1 MQSYIIHFVRHGMTE
16 ANVNGKFAG
25 SGDLPLCDE
34 GIKKLK
40 NLAEN
45 FEYPRAGEYYSS
57 PMKRC
62 VETCKILYPNVN
74 FEIVD
79 GFRECVFS
87 GADELRDDPEGAA
100 KAETWDEIQKRVTKT
115 FDSVV
120 ESMMRRGVTSAT
132 IFTHGGVIM
141 TLLYCYGLPKAEF
154 LDWMVDNGC
163 GYSVRITP
171 GLWMRDKV
179 FEVYDK
185 IPRGA
190 DVDLSNQLRDLIN
203 NIENKEEKEEN
214 NERL

>member
-1 MQSYIIHFVRHGMTE
+1 MQSYVISFIRHGMTE
-16 ANVNGKFAG
+16 ANINGKFAG

-34 GIKKLK
+34 GIVKLKKLS
-40 NLAEN
+40 ND
-45 FEYPRAGEYYSS
+45 FEYPHSHEYYSS

-62 VETCKILYPNVN
+62 IETCEILYPGVN
-74 FEIVD
+74 CEVVD

-87 GADELRDDPEGAA
+87 GSEGLRDDPNSEA
-100 KAETWDEIQKRVTKT
+100 KVETWDEIQKRVTKT

-190 DVDLSNQLRDLIN
+190 DVDLSNQLRNLIN
-203 NIENKEEKEEN
+203 KIDNKERKEEKDE
-214 NERL
+214 

>member
-1 MQSYIIHFVRHGMTE
+1 MQSYVINFVRHGMTE
-16 ANVNGKFAG
+16 ANINGKFAG
-25 SGDLPLCDE
+25 SGDLPLCEE
-34 GIKKLK
+34 GIIKLKKL
-40 NLAEN
+40 AED
-45 FEYPRAGEYYSS
+45 FEYPRAREYYSS

-62 VETCKILYPNVN
+62 LETCKILYPEVEP
-74 FEIVD
+74 EIVD

-87 GADELRDDPEGAA
+87 GTEGLRDDPNGEV

-115 FDSVV
+115 FDFVV

-171 GLWMRDKV
+171 GLWMREKV

-190 DVDLSNQLRDLIN
+190 DVSLSNQLRNLIN
-203 NIENKEEKEEN
+203 NINKDSRKEEN
-214 NERL
+214 NE

>member
-1 MQSYIIHFVRHGMTE
+1 LSE
-16 ANVNGKFAG
+16 
-25 SGDLPLCDE
+25 D
-34 GIKKLK
+34 
-40 NLAEN
+40 
-45 FEYPRAGEYYSS
+45 FEYPRACEYYSS

-62 VETCKILYPNVN
+62 TETCKILYP
-74 FEIVD
+74 EAEPKIVD

-87 GADELRDDPEGAA
+87 GTDGLRDDPDGEA
-100 KAETWDEIQKRVTKT
+100 KVETWQEIQKRVTTT
-115 FDSVV
+115 FDTVV

-171 GLWMRDKV
+171 GLWMRDKM

-190 DVDLSNQLRDLIN
+190 DVSLSRQIRDLIN
-203 NIENKEEKEEN
+203 DINNDGRKEEK
-214 NERL
+214 NE

>member
-1 MQSYIIHFVRHGMTE
+1 MQSYVIHFIRHGMTE
-16 ANVNGKFAG
+16 ANINGKFAG
-25 SGDLPLCDE
+25 SGDLSLCGE
-34 GIKKLK
+34 GVEKLKKL
-40 NLAEN
+40 AEA
-45 FEYPRAGEYYSS
+45 FEYPRTREYYSS

-62 VETCKILYPNVN
+62 VETCKILYPEAKP
-74 FEIVD
+74 EIVD
-79 GFRECVFS
+79 GFRECVFI
-87 GADELRDDPEGAA
+87 GTDGLRDDPKGEA
-100 KAETWDEIQKRVTKT
+100 KAETWQEIQKRVIVA

-141 TLLYCYGLPKAEF
+141 TLLYCYGFPKAEF

-171 GLWMRDKV
+171 GLWMRDKM

-190 DVDLSNQLRDLIN
+190 DVSLSRQLRDLIN
-203 NIENKEEKEEN
+203 NINNDIRREEK
-214 NERL
+214 NE